1 MVELLL
7 RLETVLLEVS
17 IAKLVMAGFP
27 VLLVGLL
34 LWLSGDRFSSAI
46 IGVLGAAV
54 GAVCGLLVSQWLTV
68 ELWLSML
75 VGAVLLAGIS
85 IWLRNILIII
95 LATLV
100 FAALGGGGYLTVK
113 LDSLAQSSAEAD
125 DPNTVSA
132 GASFMRMDLQDRQA
146 YVAKLALDGPDA
158 APEAQAM
165 LADLWQTVEPYLWP
179 LVLAALIGGALALVL
194 IKFIK
199 SVVILVAYS
208 SVGASATGL
217 GLEALCASVGL
228 QPVAIL
234 SVNRWILPATFA
246 AMIAIGCFSQIRL
259 KRRKR
264 PAAESPAKAED

>member
-17 IAKLVMAGFP
+17 IAKLIIVGCP

-54 GAVCGLLVSQWLTV
+54 GAVCGLLVSQWLTLD
-68 ELWLSML
+68 LWISMI
-75 VGAVLLAGIS
+75 VGAVILAGVS

-100 FAALGGGGYLTVK
+100 FAMLGGGGYLTLK
-113 LDSLAQSSAEAD
+113 LDSLAQQSPD
-125 DPNTVSA
+125 TGDPNTASVSP
-132 GASFMRMDLQDRQA
+132 SFLRMDLQGRQA
-146 YVAKLALDGPDA
+146 YVAALDATEPGS
-158 APEAQAM
+158 APKAKAQA
-165 LADLWQTVEPYLWP
+165 LLTDLWQTVEPYVWP
-179 LVLAALIGGALALVL
+179 LVLATLVGGAVALVL

-208 SVGASATGL
+208 SVGTSATGL
-217 GLEALCASVGL
+217 GLLALCTSVGL
-228 QPVAIL
+228 RPISQM
-234 SVNRWILPATFA
+234 SVNRWILPASFTV
-246 AMIAIGCFSQIRL
+246 MIAIGCFSQIRL
-259 KRRKR
+259 KHRKT
-264 PAAESPAKAED
+264 PATGGTPAK